1 MLRAV
6 PQCMLLLLAA
16 VALSAVP
23 APAAAQSGSVVPA
36 EASPDARKLFAEA
49 AEMQRDGQN
58 SSAIVNYLEANKL
71 DGGRCF
77 ECIHRAYML
86 AIQTE
91 DFKTARAAV
100 DEGLAATPSDADR
113 GLMHYWLGV
122 AWQREGTREQ
132 NGKDLEESCTEFKTA
147 LSIDPSLTP
156 AYFSY
161 GISLARLHRDREA
174 RKQFN
179 AFLTRDKDLPSLH
192 PRAERFVEDVSL
204 ARARMA
210 PDFSITTLE
219 GQRFSLDSLAGKVV
233 LIDFWATWCAPC
245 VAELPDLRNIVQEF
259 QGQPFVL
266 LSVSMDEDTAKWKKF
281 VVAQHMTWP
290 QFHDGDSGVSLANLF
305 GVHKIPFTF
314 SINAEGVVEDQ
325 HLGGNA
331 QLDAKL
337 KQLVAQA
344 VERQQRG
351 SRR

>member
-1 MLRAV
+1 M
-6 PQCMLLLLAA
+6 
-16 VALSAVP
+16 
-23 APAAAQSGSVVPA
+23 PA
-36 EASPDARKLFAEA
+36 EAGPDARKLFAEA
-49 AEMQRDGQN
+49 TQLQQSGQN
-58 SSAIVNYLEANKL
+58 SSAIADYLEANKQ

-86 AIQTE
+86 AIQTG
-91 DFKTARAAV
+91 DFKTARIAV
-100 DEGLAATPSDADR
+100 DEGLAGTPSDADR

-122 AWQREGTREQ
+122 AWQREGTQEQ
-132 NGKDLEESCTEFKTA
+132 NSKDLEESCSEFKTA

-161 GISLARLHRDREA
+161 GISLAHLHRDREA

-179 AFLTRDKDLPSLH
+179 AFLTQDKDLPSLH
-192 PRAERFVEDVSL
+192 SRAERFVENVAL

-219 GQRFSLDSLAGKVV
+219 GQRLSLDSLAGKVV
-233 LIDFWATWCAPC
+233 LIDFWATWCGPC
-245 VAELPDLRNIVQEF
+245 VEELPGLRKIVQQF

-266 LSVSMDEDTAKWKKF
+266 LSVSMDEDAAKWRKF
-281 VVAQHMTWP
+281 VAAQHMTWP
-290 QFHDGDSGVSLANLF
+290 QYHDGDSGVSLANLF

-314 SINAEGVVEDQ
+314 SINADGVVEDQ

-344 VERQQRG
+344 VERQQR
-351 SRR
+351 SARR